1 MSMQQYN
8 KLMTHL
14 VKVRKRQRNRSGD
27 FSDIS
32 SNTMK
37 GFVQYG
43 NHYYTSKNDE
53 KKLATA
59 IVFLKD
65 NCGIDINYDYWM
77 IDQLA
82 PYNRPNLE
90 VMKIDPIDDPR
101 TGTIHHFEC
110 YCI

>member
-8 KLMTHL
+8 NLMTHT
-14 VKVRKRQRNRSGD
+14 VKIRKRQRNRSGD

-32 SNTMK
+32 SSIIK
-37 GFVQYG
+37 GFCQYG
-43 NHYYTSKNDE
+43 NHYYTDEKGE

-65 NCGIDINYDYWM
+65 DCGIDINYRYYM

-82 PYNRPNLE
+82 PYSRPNLE
-90 VMKIDPIDDPR
+90 VMKVDPIDDPR
-101 TGTIHHFEC
+101 IGNTHHYEC
-110 YCI
+110 FCR